1 MSALSKD
8 HRSEINEG
16 EGRRDWV
23 EDEGEFSLFEKDRK
37 SKETT
42 LVGVIGAMQIKDT
55 ILK

>member
-42 LVGVIGAMQIKDT
+42 LVGVIGAMQIKD